1 MNKNEA
7 LNASIEQVKEQV
19 KTSKECK
26 GKSNIEI
33 NNIVTDHFLSL
44 FEEGKV
50 SEEIY
55 SYVLDYLGND
65 SYGDFRYDFRKKNG
79 EIDIKAIHE
88 TVDNRRKELLN
99 NPEYM
104 DYEDYA
110 LNEILFQEFIRYSN
124 AGRLEAD
131 CLVEIVNYLGIKLNI
146 EGPASEENNNDEV
159 DNTASVEEALKGIKK
174 QLKEKPENKG
184 KSDEEIDGIMLDGF
198 LQAFDNGQLGKDDLL
213 GIMNLM
219 GYEPTKE
226 FLEELNKRKQ

>member
-7 LNASIEQVKEQV
+7 LNASIEQVKKQV

-33 NNIVTDHFLSL
+33 NNIVADHFLSL

-124 AGRLEAD
+124 ANRLQAD
-131 CLVEIVNYLGIKLNI
+131 CLVEIAEYLGIKLNI

-226 FLEELNKRKQ
+226 FLEELNKIK

>member
-19 KTSKECK
+19 KSLKECK

-33 NNIVTDHFLSL
+33 NNIVADHFLSL

-124 AGRLEAD
+124 ANRLEAD
-131 CLVEIVNYLGIKLNI
+131 CLVEIAKYLGTKLNI

-226 FLEELNKRKQ
+226 FLEELNKIK